1 LASLLF
7 YRYFEMNIT
16 DITIKNQNGFSL
28 MELIVIVVIV
38 GVLAYFAVANFSD
51 SHSKLQ
57 YQSVLKKIISDV
69 RYARELALT
78 EGEESR
84 VYFDQTN
91 NRYYLKWDDGNYVQN
106 PIGGGDFIVQLGEGE
121 FSQVSITSSVFSSG
135 WLEFDTK
142 GTPSN
147 AGTSFS
153 DSQNLVT
160 LNNAKSIT
168 ITANTGFLQI
178 EN

>member
-1 LASLLF
+1 
-7 YRYFEMNIT
+7 MNIT
-16 DITIKNQNGFSL
+16 DITPKNQNGFSL
-28 MELIVIVVIV
+28 VEVIVVIVIV
-38 GVLAYFAVANFSD
+38 GVLAYFAVANIGD

-57 YQSVLKKIISDV
+57 YESVPKKIISDV

-78 EGEESR
+78 EGEKTR

-106 PIGGGDFIVQLGEGE
+106 PIGGGNFIVQLGGGE
-121 FSQVSITSSVFSSG
+121 FSQVNITSSAFSAG
-135 WLEFDTK
+135 WLDFDTK

-147 AGTSFS
+147 AGVPFS
-153 DSQNLVT
+153 DELNLVS
-160 LNNAKSIT
+160 LNSAKSIT

>member
-1 LASLLF
+1 
-7 YRYFEMNIT
+7 MNIT

-28 MELIVIVVIV
+28 TEVIVIVVIV
-38 GVLAYFAVANFSD
+38 GVLAYFAVANFGD
-51 SHSKLQ
+51 SYSKLQ
-57 YQSVLKKIISDV
+57 YESVLKKIVSDV

-78 EGEESR
+78 EGEETR

-91 NRYYLKWDDGNYVQN
+91 NRYYLKWDNGNYIQN

-121 FSQVSITSSVFSSG
+121 FSKVNITSSVFSAG
-135 WLEFDTK
+135 WLDFDTK

-147 AGTSFS
+147 AGVPFS
-153 DSQNLVT
+153 DNQNLVS

>member
-1 LASLLF
+1 
-7 YRYFEMNIT
+7 MIT
-16 DITIKNQNGFSL
+16 DITLKNQNGFSL
-28 MELIVIVVIV
+28 LEVIVVVVIV
-38 GVLAYFAVANFSD
+38 GVLAYFSAANFGD

-57 YQSVLKKIISDV
+57 NESVLKKMVSDV

-78 EGEESR
+78 EGEKTR

-91 NRYYLKWDDGNYVQN
+91 NRYYLKWDNGNYIQN
-106 PIGGGDFIVQLGEGE
+106 PGGGGDFIVQLGEGE
-121 FSQVSITSSVFSSG
+121 FSQVNITSSAFSAG
-135 WLEFDTK
+135 WLDFDTK

-147 AGTSFS
+147 AGVSFS
-153 DSQNLVT
+153 NELNLVS
-160 LNNAKSIT
+160 LSNSRSIT